1 MATRAKKF
9 HEHPDQSYQKTQ
21 RVQKPVKSQSQ
32 ESAIDLEKPQ
42 TEKHPSPTV
51 NNSLK
56 IKLDHLKTFEPLTA
70 NQKIF
75 FDAYDKGSYA
85 FMLYGSAGTGKSFI
99 ALYKALEEVLD
110 KGNPFKKVV
119 IVRSSVPSRDSGFLP
134 GSLEDKMSIY
144 EEPYKQ
150 ICADLFGRSDAYDRL
165 KEQGYI
171 EFLSTSYLRGTTF
184 NDSIIFFDEIQN
196 ETWNSIK
203 TVISRTGTRSKLIL
217 SGDYAQNDLTK
228 SKNDQSGFKEL
239 LQVAER
245 MKEFDF
251 VRFTTDDIVRS
262 SFTKNF
268 LIACETLGL

>member
-1 MATRAKKF
+1 
-9 HEHPDQSYQKTQ
+9 
-21 RVQKPVKSQSQ
+21 
-32 ESAIDLEKPQ
+32 
-42 TEKHPSPTV
+42 V

-150 ICADLFGRSDAYDRL
+150 ICADLFGRSDAYDIL